1 MGGVVDAV
9 EAADPEARAEEPL
22 VAGGVVSGEPGEG
35 TKGKPGEEGSD
46 GGLEEEGLGLGEAA
60 DDVEGEDGGE
70 EVEALVAGGAD
81 GADLPAAV
89 GQAEA
94 GAVDGG
100 GEVEAWLAG
109 AEGGVGGEH
118 ARRRARHG
126 LIWRGLA

>member
-1 MGGVVDAV
+1 MQSRRLTQKRARKSLLLPVGSCPVNLAKAQKASQ
-9 EAADPEARAEEPL
+9 ERRAAMVASRRRAWDWVRRRTTSRER
-22 VAGGVVSGEPGEG
+22 
-35 TKGKPGEEGSD
+35 T
-46 GGLEEEGLGLGEAA
+46 
-60 DDVEGEDGGE
+60 GGE

-100 GEVEAWLAG
+100 GEVEARLAG